1 MNVSSGFRAP
11 TLYQLFSPYGNK
23 SLQPERSQSTEA
35 GVQVFSKSRNA
46 WVRGVYFDRRIRNA
60 IFFESLNVDPY
71 GRYINFDRQHDY
83 GWEFEAQAR
92 VRRLLL
98 TGNLTLLN
106 GAITTKSA
114 AGRDTTF
121 NNLLRRPK
129 TQLNASAGY
138 QFTPNL
144 LISVAVRSV
153 GDRTDRYFNNE
164 TFGVDNITLRA
175 YTTVDLY
182 AEGKLGAHVRLYGD
196 VRNLFNESYTD
207 IYGYNTRRRNAN
219 VGIRYTW

>member
-1 MNVSSGFRAP
+1 
-11 TLYQLFSPYGNK
+11 LYQLFSPYGNK

-35 GVQVFSKSRNA
+35 GVQAFSKSRNA
-46 WVRGVYFDRRIRNA
+46 WVRAVYFDRHTRNA
-60 IFFESLNVDPY
+60 IFFESLNIDPY

-83 GWEFEAQAR
+83 GWEFEGQAQ

-98 TGNLTLLN
+98 MGNLTLLN

-114 AGRDTTF
+114 AGSDTTY
-121 NNLLRRPK
+121 NNLFRRPK
-129 TQLNASAGY
+129 TQLNVSAGY

-144 LISVAVRSV
+144 LISATVRSV

-164 TFGVDNITLRA
+164 TFGVDNVTLRA

-182 AEGKLGAHVRLYGD
+182 AEGKLGARVRLYGD